1 MSDFMWPP
9 ENVNI
14 RIVADISEEL
24 ISIQDYIEE
33 SELPNASIPAVDL
46 LLYKDLKFTFNEWRD
61 LIRGLRSLT
70 RTELL
75 IMESDYIESHPE
87 EFEDE

>member
-1 MSDFMWPP
+1 MSEFMWPP

-14 RIVADISEEL
+14 KIVADISEEL

-33 SELPNASIPAVDL
+33 SELPNASIPAVAL

-87 EFEDE
+87 EFKDE